1 VSVCQYAKDIT
12 GRRARSL
19 RTVMDMR
26 ESGMQF
32 AGGGENYPDEDF
44 FGYTDPRESVIF
56 PVLPGIQKMQEQEA
70 SDVDP

>member
-1 VSVCQYAKDIT
+1 M
-12 GRRARSL
+12 
-19 RTVMDMR
+19 VMDMR

-44 FGYTDPRESVIF
+44 FGYVDPRESVIF
-56 PVLPGIQKMQEQEA
+56 PVIPGIQKMQEQEA